1 MAMLE
6 KTLTLLDDSWPG
18 DHSAF
23 QGEML
28 KGYAVFINEYPHAS
42 MSRLTSVVVKDF
54 ASPNRLMIAVRLYRD
69 QSKVSLLEAMS
80 EVLRTRY
87 NRNMKHGQKLDRK

>member
-1 MAMLE
+1 MLN
-6 KTLTLLDDSWPG
+6 KTLATLDDSWPG

-28 KGYAVFINEYPHAS
+28 KGYAVFLNEYPHAS
-42 MSRLTSVVVKDF
+42 MKRLTDVVVKDF
-54 ASPNRLMIAVRLYRD
+54 GSPNRLMIAVRLYRD
-69 QSKVSLLEAMS
+69 QSKVTVLEAMS

-87 NRNMKHGQKLDRK
+87 NRNMKHGVKLERK